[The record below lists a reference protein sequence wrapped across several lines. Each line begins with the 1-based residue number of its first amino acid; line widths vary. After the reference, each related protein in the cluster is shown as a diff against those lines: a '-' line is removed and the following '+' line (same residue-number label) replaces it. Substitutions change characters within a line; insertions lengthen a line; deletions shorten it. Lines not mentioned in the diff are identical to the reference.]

1 MSRKDKVRNGMPFGD
16 KRVFESLT
24 CQSAIKVSLY
34 KCTVLSVFRL
44 YGSETWTL
52 ANPCHLRSKDSS
64 SASLAI
70 HFAATRRIVSTDRF
84 ALYPPSEGRRSVGG
98 QKLLFL
104 QYISRVIEGGSV
116 KPTEHAAETET
127 TGVIWLPPAGTTGL
141 THRRNLIQ
149 LFRERLSEKNVHAT
163 IPKGKMGYEQYTTFS
178 DKLCRNSCI

>member
-1 MSRKDKVRNGMPFGD
+1 MLPLRTMSRKDKVRNGMPFGD

-24 CQSAIKVSLY
+24 SQSAIKVSLY
-34 KCTVLSVFRL
+34 KRTVLSAFRL

-52 ANPCHLRSKDSS
+52 ASPCHLRSKDSS
-64 SASLAI
+64 SASLAT

-84 ALYPPSEGRRSVGG
+84 ALCAPSEGRRSVGG

-116 KPTEHAAETET
+116 KPTEHAAETKT
-127 TGVIWLPPAGTTGL
+127 TGVIWLPPAGSTGL

-149 LFRERLSEKNVHAT
+149 LFRERLSEKKCARDN
-163 IPKGKMGYEQYTTFS
+163 PE
-178 DKLCRNSCI
+178 R

>member
-1 MSRKDKVRNGMPFGD
+1 MSRKDKVRNGIPFGD

-44 YGSETWTL
+44 RPKTWTL

-64 SASLAI
+64 SASLAT

-84 ALYPPSEGRRSVGG
+84 ALYAPSEGRRSVGD
-98 QKLLFL
+98 QNLLFL

-127 TGVIWLPPAGTTGL
+127 TGVIWLPPAGSTGL

-149 LFRERLSEKNVHAT
+149 LFRERLS
-163 IPKGKMGYEQYTTFS
+163 GKICARDNPE
-178 DKLCRNSCI
+178 R

>member
-1 MSRKDKVRNGMPFGD
+1 MLPLRTMSRKDKVRNGMPFGD

-24 CQSAIKVSLY
+24 SQSAIKVSLY
-34 KCTVLSVFRL
+34 KRTVLSVFRL

-52 ANPCHLRSKDSS
+52 ASPCHLRSKDSS
-64 SASLAI
+64 SASLAT

-84 ALYPPSEGRRSVGG
+84 ALCAPSEGRRSVGG

-127 TGVIWLPPAGTTGL
+127 TGVIWLPPAGSTGL

-149 LFRERLSEKNVHAT
+149 LFRERLS
-163 IPKGKMGYEQYTTFS
+163 GKKCARDNPE
-178 DKLCRNSCI
+178 R

>member
-64 SASLAI
+64 SASFAT
-70 HFAATRRIVSTDRF
+70 HFAATRRIVWTDRF
-84 ALYPPSEGRRSVGG
+84 ALYAPSDGRRSVGG

-116 KPTEHAAETET
+116 KPTDMLLRPRLLESSGCRLPGQPVWPTDETWYSYFEKDCRKKKCARDN
-127 TGVIWLPPAGTTGL
+127 P
-141 THRRNLIQ
+141 
-149 LFRERLSEKNVHAT
+149 ER
-163 IPKGKMGYEQYTTFS
+163 
-178 DKLCRNSCI
+178 

>member
-1 MSRKDKVRNGMPFGD
+1 MFNLPLILVIVDFKKAFA
-16 KRVFESLT
+16 SLT
-24 CQSAIKVSLY
+24 CKLAVKVRLY

-52 ANPCHLRSKDSS
+52 TNPCHLRSKDSS
-64 SASLAI
+64 SASLAT

-84 ALYPPSEGRRSVGG
+84 ALYVPSEGRRSVSG

-127 TGVIWLPPAGTTGL
+127 SGVIWLPPAGTTGL

-149 LFRERLSEKNVHAT
+149 LFRERLSEKKCARDN
-163 IPKGKMGYEQYTTFS
+163 PE
-178 DKLCRNSCI
+178 R